1 MSESNKKV
9 FQILTH
15 LMPWEIDNCLILFDT
30 LSRARKFTK
39 QIYNIDVALNLSSYH
54 VNWEQS
60 KLDKDFFKEKLHYYA
75 KLLEGFNEVNITI
88 YEGED
93 NYGHLDLQKAV
104 IKPENDY
111 YICITPDQLFHP
123 SILYYFENSVGLIP
137 EKYFLITAEIPK
149 FWDRSWDIISNENFN
164 HIPYQDAGYDFLSI
178 NRYDALHVAETDS
191 IDLIKLNTFK
201 FAGWLDL
208 FNKNFYETLVPVPE
222 DWVGYGQWDL
232 YSLLILDYL
241 KHTNFPIDVA
251 QYKLK
256 NAVTISIEY
265 ANWNYGDNRSI
276 YKSRLSLNEIPDARA
291 YYSQHMHE
299 YINKQLNKIADYE
312 YTT

>member
-1 MSESNKKV
+1 MRDNKRV

-30 LSRARKFTK
+30 LGRARKFTN
-39 QIYNIDVALNLSSYH
+39 QIYKVDVALNLSSYH
-54 VNWEQS
+54 INWEES
-60 KLDKDFFKEKLHYYA
+60 KIDKDFFKEKMHYYA
-75 KLLEGFNEVNITI
+75 KILDGFDEVNVTI

-123 SILYYFENSVGLIP
+123 SMLYYFENAIDLIP

-149 FWDRSWDIISNENFN
+149 LWDPSWDIISNNQFN
-164 HIPYQDAGYDFLSI
+164 YIPYENNWYNFLSI
-178 NRYDALHVAETDS
+178 NRYDALHIPETHE
-191 IDLIKLNTFK
+191 IQLTKLNRFK

-208 FNKNFYETLVPVPE
+208 YNKNFYEQLVPVPE

-232 YSLLILDYL
+232 YSMLILDYL
-241 KHTNFPIDVA
+241 KTKNFPIEVA
-251 QYKLK
+251 QYKLE
-256 NAVTISIEY
+256 NGVTISIEY
-265 ANWNYGDNRSI
+265 ANWNHGDNRSV
-276 YKSRLSLNEIPDARA
+276 YKSRLRLNEIPDSRA

-299 YINKQLNKIADYE
+299 YINNQLNKIADYE
-312 YTT
+312 YTK